1 MLSVSL
7 TALAV
12 TDQTILH
19 LRNGDRVAGSILRE
33 DTNAV
38 VLVTEWMPEL
48 IVPTR
53 AIVRR
58 EKPAP
63 VAAKPPQKPPNQAK
77 TTQSE
82 DKFKGNARL
91 GLDFLN
97 GRRNRQFYYGRFKLE
112 YEHPYVSNPQKSFR
126 TALDYT
132 ADFGE
137 TDGRR
142 SANRMDGGLKADWDT
157 GERVYV
163 YNLAAGGYDEIR
175 KVDLRYEVGPGV
187 GYHLFRQPTLKLDV
201 EVGFNYQAQQRVGS
215 ADVQD
220 FNWRLGERLV
230 WKLAP
235 RFTISENA
243 ELSPRVTDPEVFD
256 ARLEA
261 NLAYSL
267 TDSLSLNF
275 SILDLYDT
283 QPAKE
288 VNRNE
293 FQLRSSVGVAF

>member
-1 MLSVSL
+1 
-7 TALAV
+7 
-12 TDQTILH
+12 
-19 LRNGDRVAGSILRE
+19 
-33 DTNAV
+33 
-38 VLVTEWMPEL
+38 
-48 IVPTR
+48 
-53 AIVRR
+53 
-58 EKPAP
+58 
-63 VAAKPPQKPPNQAK
+63 
-77 TTQSE
+77 
-82 DKFKGNARL
+82 
-91 GLDFLN
+91 
-97 GRRNRQFYYGRFKLE
+97 
-112 YEHPYVSNPQKSFR
+112 
-126 TALDYT
+126 
-132 ADFGE
+132 
-137 TDGRR
+137 
-142 SANRMDGGLKADWDT
+142 MDGGLKADWDT